1 MTKQIDRDFDLL
13 LGDQAEGPGYFSEKA
28 TYNITEQIFQRMEE
42 LGLSKSDLAQRLN
55 TGKPYVTKILRGNTN
70 FTLQSLEK
78 IARALEF
85 EGGLEVRLIKK
96 SATHDMRRLD
106 SHRNP
111 KNGSRTQTTRN
122 AIKMERR
129 GSLKA

>member
-1 MTKQIDRDFDLL
+1 MTKEIEQEFDLL
-13 LGDQAEGPGYFSEKA
+13 LDSPSGGSGYFSERA
-28 TYNITEQIFQRMEE
+28 TYDITEQIFRRMEE

-85 EGGLEVRLIKK
+85 EGGFEVRLIEKP
-96 SATHDMRRLD
+96 ATRHHRRTGSHD
-106 SHRNP
+106 NP
-111 KNGSRTQTTRN
+111 KNGKRPPN
-122 AIKMERR
+122 VKRR
-129 GSLKA
+129 EPAKA